1 MAKKGTKKKKKHL
14 DSCAVTMADNRKCVC
29 MRLGSENS
37 PLNDGCESLGAKH
50 AFEAHTCQLW
60 ASDNG
65 MESQHLKVIHVL
77 SVVNRASGGEC
88 LPILSILHC

>member
-1 MAKKGTKKKKKHL
+1 MA
-14 DSCAVTMADNRKCVC
+14 VNRKCVC

-37 PLNDGCESLGAKH
+37 PLNDGCESLGVKH

-65 MESQHLKVIHVL
+65 MESQQLKVTHVL
-77 SVVNRASGGEC
+77 CVVNRASGREC
-88 LPILSILHC
+88 LPILSILHCEK